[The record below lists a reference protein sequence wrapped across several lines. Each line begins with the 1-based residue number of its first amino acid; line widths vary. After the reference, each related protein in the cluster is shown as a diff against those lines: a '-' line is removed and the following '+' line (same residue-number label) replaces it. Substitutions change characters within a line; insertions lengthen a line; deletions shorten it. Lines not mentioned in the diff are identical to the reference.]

1 MFSGLFKCKSCE
13 AKDKNIQLLESH
25 NAYLKRLVD
34 KLLIKQGVMFKK
46 EKEEPEVLSE
56 VEKILANG
64 GSVFGEEI

>member
-1 MFSGLFKCKSCE
+1 MFGKCKSCE

-34 KLLIKQGVMFKK
+34 KLLIKQGVMLKK

-56 VEKILANG
+56 AEKILANG